1 MRSDE
6 SLVPWALTFA
16 ICISMPSA
24 MQKELQDLG
33 GAAAANQPARL
44 AIFCAVLRWGEALR
58 RAGAKVAHMQKPRR
72 RDCVHFC
79 EILVS
84 ICASRLLSTLKK
96 PRSAVRDRNCVPLGR
111 EAPFE
116 TKNLSEWTENEEL
129 GLAVGSSRSVSCGLV
144 SKGVRRFSEKSEWIP
159 PSGSY

>member
-6 SLVPWALTFA
+6 PLVPWALTFA

-58 RAGAKVAHMQKPRR
+58 RAGGEGLPACKSREGAIASIFAK
-72 RDCVHFC
+72 
-79 EILVS
+79 S
-84 ICASRLLSTLKK
+84 WSRFALL
-96 PRSAVRDRNCVPLGR
+96 G
-111 EAPFE
+111 F
-116 TKNLSEWTENEEL
+116 
-129 GLAVGSSRSVSCGLV
+129 
-144 SKGVRRFSEKSEWIP
+144 
-159 PSGSY
+159 

>member
-58 RAGAKVAHMQKPRR
+58 RAGARG
-72 RDCVHFC
+72 
-79 EILVS
+79 
-84 ICASRLLSTLKK
+84 RLHAKAEKARLRPLL
-96 PRSAVRDRNCVPLGR
+96 RN
-111 EAPFE
+111 
-116 TKNLSEWTENEEL
+116 L
-129 GLAVGSSRSVSCGLV
+129 GLDL
-144 SKGVRRFSEKSEWIP
+144 RFSASKHAEKAEKRR
-159 PSGSY
+159 